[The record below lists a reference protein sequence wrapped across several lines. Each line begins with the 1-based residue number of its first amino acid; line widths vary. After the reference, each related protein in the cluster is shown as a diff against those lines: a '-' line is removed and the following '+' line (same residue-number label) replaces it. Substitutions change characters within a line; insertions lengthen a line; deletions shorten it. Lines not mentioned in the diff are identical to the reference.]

1 MKNKYKKNKLI
12 SAFTM
17 IELILVILILGIV
30 GSLGSEILSVLYNN
44 YYWTAKTQRLE
55 AQANLAAD
63 IIAARLKHRIPQT
76 TAALSGTQY
85 KSVNGAQDSD
95 LIFYLKAYE
104 LERRDFTAW
113 KDNSPYTEAR
123 VSGYINNLKDTSN
136 KANNQ
141 YNDIIT
147 ITSDDSRFNG
157 LGEYTIF
164 FNDDS
169 AIFYKPKNAA
179 NNKAEDLYLKA
190 YYEKN
195 QPFFYGCSNGS
206 IAYPTHQA
214 GTITITRNGCDL
226 DNGDKVRPSRA
237 GSLYRYSFSKEVNK
251 IIFETKQ
258 ILGTAP
264 IQTKIGTLKLEVLK
278 ATENK
283 IARGQTYTLARNVS
297 AFSFTSLSADPH
309 FASGIVFKICVYDNE
324 KNDLSGVEHEV
335 CQTRIVQ

>member
-17 IELILVILILGIV
+17 IELILVIVILGIV

-104 LERRDFTAW
+104 LERRDFDAW
-113 KDNSPYTEAR
+113 KDNSLYPKEPR

-136 KANNQ
+136 KGNNK
-141 YNDIIT
+141 YTDTIT

-169 AIFYKPKNAA
+169 AIFYKPKNATSSA
-179 NNKAEDLYLKA
+179 NEDLYLKA

-206 IAYPTHQA
+206 ITYPPNKPY
-214 GTITITRNGCDL
+214 TIEITRNGCDL

-251 IIFETKQ
+251 IVFDITKT
-258 ILGTAP
+258 LGT
-264 IQTKIGTLKLEVLK
+264 TKLGTLKLEVLK

-283 IARGQTYTLARNVS
+283 NAQGQTYTLARNVS

-309 FASGIVFKICVYDNE
+309 FASGIVFKVCVYDNE

>member
-17 IELILVILILGIV
+17 IELILVIVILGIV

-63 IIAARLKHRIPQT
+63 IVAARLKHRIPQT
-76 TAALSGTQY
+76 TAALKNNKY
-85 KSVNGAQDSD
+85 HSVNGAQDSD

-136 KANNQ
+136 KANNK

-169 AIFYKPKNAA
+169 AIFYKPKNATSSA
-179 NNKAEDLYLKA
+179 NEDLYLRA
-190 YYEKN
+190 YYEKTH
-195 QPFFYGCSNGS
+195 PLLYGCNASNAP
-206 IAYPTHQA
+206 ITYPPHQP
-214 GTITITRNGCDL
+214 GTITITRSGCDL

-251 IIFETKQ
+251 IIFESTKT
-258 ILGTAP
+258 LGT
-264 IQTKIGTLKLEVLK
+264 TKLGTLKLEVLK

-283 IARGQTYTLARNVS
+283 NAQGQTYTLARNVS

>member
-76 TAALSGTQY
+76 TAALKNNKY
-85 KSVNGAQDSD
+85 HSVNGAQDSD

-113 KDNSPYTEAR
+113 KDNSLYPEPR
-123 VSGYINNLKDTSN
+123 VSGYINKLEDKSN
-136 KANNQ
+136 KVNNK
-141 YNDIIT
+141 YNDTIT
-147 ITSDDSRFNG
+147 ITSDNSRFNG

-179 NNKAEDLYLKA
+179 GSANEDLYLKA
-190 YYEKN
+190 YYEKTH
-195 QPFFYGCSNGS
+195 PLLYGCSVNGTP
-206 IAYPTHQA
+206 ITYPTHQP

-226 DNGDKVRPSRA
+226 DSGDKVRPSRA

-251 IIFETKQ
+251 IIFESTKK
-258 ILGTAP
+258 LGT
-264 IQTKIGTLKLEVLK
+264 TKLGTLKLEVLK
-278 ATENK
+278 AIENK
-283 IARGQTYTLARNVS
+283 NAQGQTYTLARNVS

>member
-63 IIAARLKHRIPQT
+63 IVAARLKHRIPQT
-76 TAALSGTQY
+76 TAALDKNNKY

-113 KDNSPYTEAR
+113 KDNSPYPKEPR
-123 VSGYINNLKDTSN
+123 VSGYINKLKDTSN
-136 KANNQ
+136 KVNNK
-141 YNDIIT
+141 YTDTIT

-179 NNKAEDLYLKA
+179 GSANEDLYLKA

-195 QPFFYGCSNGS
+195 QPFFYGCSSGS
-206 IAYPTHQA
+206 ITYPTHQA
-214 GTITITRNGCDL
+214 GTITITRSGCDL

-251 IIFETKQ
+251 IVFDTTKT
-258 ILGTAP
+258 LGT
-264 IQTKIGTLKLEVLK
+264 TKLGTLKLEVLK
-278 ATENK
+278 STDNK
-283 IARGQTYTLARNVS
+283 NIAGQTYTLARNVS

-309 FASGIVFKICVYDNE
+309 FASGIVFKVCVYDKE

>member
-17 IELILVILILGIV
+17 IELILVIVILGIV

-113 KDNSPYTEAR
+113 KDNSPDTEAR

-190 YYEKN
+190 YYEKK
-195 QPFFYGCSNGS
+195 QPFFYGCSTGS

-214 GTITITRNGCDL
+214 GTIIITRNGCDL

-258 ILGTAP
+258 TLGTAP

>member
-17 IELILVILILGIV
+17 IELILVIVILGIV

-179 NNKAEDLYLKA
+179 GRANEDLYLRA
-190 YYEKN
+190 YYEKTH
-195 QPFFYGCSNGS
+195 PLLYGCNASNAP
-206 IAYPTHQA
+206 ITYPTHQP
-214 GTITITRNGCDL
+214 GTITITRSGCDL

-251 IIFETKQ
+251 IVFDTTKT
-258 ILGTAP
+258 LGT
-264 IQTKIGTLKLEVLK
+264 TKLGTLKLEVLK
-278 ATENK
+278 STDNK
-283 IARGQTYTLARNVS
+283 KSAGQTYTLARNVS

-309 FASGIVFKICVYDNE
+309 FASGIVFKVCVYDKE
-324 KNDLSGVEHEV
+324 KNDLTGVEHEV

>member
-63 IIAARLKHRIPQT
+63 AIAARLKHRIPQT
-76 TAALSGTQY
+76 TAALKNDKY
-85 KSVNGAQDSD
+85 HSVNGAQDSD

-104 LERRDFTAW
+104 LERRDFDAW
-113 KDNSPYTEAR
+113 KDTSLYPKEPR
-123 VSGYINNLKDTSN
+123 VSGYINKLKDTSN
-136 KANNQ
+136 KVNNK
-141 YNDIIT
+141 YTDTIT

-179 NNKAEDLYLKA
+179 GSANEDLYLKA
-190 YYEKN
+190 YYEEK
-195 QPFFYGCSNGS
+195 QPFFYGCSSGS

-251 IIFETKQ
+251 IVFDTKK
-258 ILGTAP
+258 ILNGT
-264 IQTKIGTLKLEVLK
+264 KLGTLKLKVLK
-278 ATENK
+278 ANGSK
-283 IARGQTYTLARNVS
+283 NGLWQSYTLARNVS

>member
-63 IIAARLKHRIPQT
+63 AIAARLKHRIPQT
-76 TAALSGTQY
+76 TAALKNDKY
-85 KSVNGAQDSD
+85 HSVNGAQDSD

-104 LERRDFTAW
+104 LERRDFDAW
-113 KDNSPYTEAR
+113 KDTSLYPKEPR
-123 VSGYINNLKDTSN
+123 VSGYINKLKDTSN
-136 KANNQ
+136 KVNNK
-141 YNDIIT
+141 YTDTIT

-179 NNKAEDLYLKA
+179 GSANEDLYLKA
-190 YYEKN
+190 YYEKK
-195 QPFFYGCSNGS
+195 QPFFYGCSSGS
-206 IAYPTHQA
+206 ITYPTHQA

-251 IIFETKQ
+251 IVFELTKT
-258 ILGTAP
+258 LGT
-264 IQTKIGTLKLEVLK
+264 TKLGTLKLEVLK
-278 ATENK
+278 STDNK
-283 IARGQTYTLARNVS
+283 NIAGQTYTLARNVS

-309 FASGIVFKICVYDNE
+309 FASGIVFKVCVYDKE
-324 KNDLSGVEHEV
+324 KNDLTGVEHEV

>member
-63 IIAARLKHRIPQT
+63 IVAARLKHRIPQT
-76 TAALSGTQY
+76 TAALDKNNKY
-85 KSVNGAQDSD
+85 NSVNGAQDSD

-136 KANNQ
+136 KANNK

-169 AIFYKPKNAA
+169 AIFYKPKKAA
-179 NNKAEDLYLKA
+179 SSANEDLYLKA

-214 GTITITRNGCDL
+214 GTIEIIRNNCEL
-226 DNGDKVRPSRA
+226 DDANSNNVRPSRA

-251 IIFETKQ
+251 IIFESTKT
-258 ILGTAP
+258 LGT
-264 IQTKIGTLKLEVLK
+264 TKLGTLKLEVLE
-278 ATENK
+278 ATKNK
-283 IARGQTYTLARNVS
+283 VAQGKTYTLARNVS